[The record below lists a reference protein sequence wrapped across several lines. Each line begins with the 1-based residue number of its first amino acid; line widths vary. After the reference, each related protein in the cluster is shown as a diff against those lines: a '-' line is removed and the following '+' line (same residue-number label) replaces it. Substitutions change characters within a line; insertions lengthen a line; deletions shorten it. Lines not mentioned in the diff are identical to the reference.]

1 MITNFQSPTSQIQL
15 PLSNIQ
21 LLSPASH
28 GITLFILVAGKD
40 IPETRLNEGF
50 TVISRIYC
58 PISLWNGTQIVS
70 LRTISIRTEPT
81 LELLRYSFAGYHPSK
96 TAHQARSPN
105 PYSGS
110 VGKSRLLFREVFH
123 ARLSAPSYA
132 KQEK

>member
-1 MITNFQSPTSQIQL
+1 MKASPLLAEFIVPYLYGTEHRLYPRGSL
-15 PLSNIQ
+15 YPLS
-21 LLSPASH
+21 PDH
-28 GITLFILVAGKD
+28 PTMCRGITTSHFRACSACPPHSQAGLCRC
-40 IPETRLNEGF
+40 T
-50 TVISRIYC
+50 
-58 PISLWNGTQIVS
+58 

-123 ARLSAPSYA
+123 RSEERRVG
-132 KQEK
+132 KEC